1 MKRWRSVSEQTDEYG
16 RRAADQE
23 LILRALVD
31 HEVSFLV
38 LGGIAVY
45 VHGYARLTRD
55 VDVLPDPSA
64 DNLRRLARALDA
76 LGASVISGP
85 GEFAP
90 IDLAHPESLAVGNYF
105 LETNHGALDLVNGSR
120 PDLKRYRAL
129 ESRATEVTLAG
140 RRILVISKDDLIEM
154 KREAGRPQ
162 DLADIAALTEV
173 ERGSGLES

>member
-1 MKRWRSVSEQTDEYG
+1 VTEQTDEYG

-45 VHGYARLTRD
+45 VHGYVRFTLD

-64 DNLRRLARALDA
+64 DNLRRLAAALEA
-76 LGASVISGP
+76 LGASVVSRSG
-85 GEFAP
+85 GSAP
-90 IDLAHPESLAVGNYF
+90 LDLSHPASLAVGDYF
-105 LETNHGALDLVNGSR
+105 LETNHGALDLVNGPR

-129 ESRATEVTLAG
+129 ESRANEVTLAG
-140 RRILVISKDDLIEM
+140 RAIRVISKDDLIDM

-173 ERGSGLES
+173 ERGGGLER